1 MRSKTKKLTLS
12 ALFSAL
18 LVVSGFLR
26 IPLPPTAITLQLQVA
41 LLAGVLLGGEWGCVS
56 VLIYA
61 ALGLLGLPVFAGGG
75 GFSYLL
81 QPTFG
86 YILGFAVAAFVSG
99 KLAKAGERS
108 VKKILLSLFVGV
120 AIVYAIGVAYAAVIL
135 SVHLGE
141 TMGFWEFVLAYA
153 LWTLPKDILLT
164 AACVPMVRSLRAA
177 QNIQKSS

>member
-1 MRSKTKKLTLS
+1 MRSKAKKLTLS

-41 LLAGVLLGGEWGCVS
+41 LLAGLLLGGEWGCIS
-56 VLIYA
+56 VLTYA

-86 YILGFAVAAFVSG
+86 YILGFAVAAFACG
-99 KLAKAGERS
+99 KLSSVGERS
-108 VKKILLSLFVGV
+108 AKRIAIALFAGV
-120 AIVYAIGVAYAAVIL
+120 AIVYAIGLLYAAIIL
-135 SVHLGE
+135 TAHLGQ
-141 TMGFWEFVLAYA
+141 TIAFWEFVLVYA
-153 LWTLPKDILLT
+153 LWTLPKDVLLT
-164 AACVPMVRSLRAA
+164 AACLPLAKRVE
-177 QNIQKSS
+177 NFT

>member
-1 MRSKTKKLTLS
+1 MRSKAKKLTLS

-41 LLAGVLLGGEWGCVS
+41 LLSGLLLGGEWGCIS
-56 VLIYA
+56 VLTYA

-86 YILGFAVAAFVSG
+86 YILGFAVAAFVVG
-99 KLAKAGERS
+99 KLSNKAKKS
-108 VKKILLSLFVGV
+108 VKEMIISLAVGL
-120 AIVYAIGVAYAAVIL
+120 AIVYAIGLIYAAIIL
-135 SVHLGE
+135 TVYLGQTIALGE
-141 TMGFWEFVLAYA
+141 FLLIYA
-153 LWTLPKDILLT
+153 IWTLPKDVLLT
-164 AACVPMVRSLRAA
+164 VALVPLGKRLQAAR
-177 QNIQKSS
+177 KSPK

>member
-1 MRSKTKKLTLS
+1 MRSKAKKLTLS

-41 LLAGVLLGGEWGCVS
+41 LLSGLLLGGEWGCIS
-56 VLIYA
+56 VLTYA

-86 YILGFAVAAFVSG
+86 YILGFAVAAFVVG
-99 KLAKAGERS
+99 KLSNKAKKS
-108 VKKILLSLFVGV
+108 VKEMIISLAVGL
-120 AIVYAIGVAYAAVIL
+120 AIVYAIGLIYAAIIL
-135 SVHLGE
+135 TVYLRQTIALGE
-141 TMGFWEFVLAYA
+141 FLLIYA
-153 LWTLPKDILLT
+153 IWTLPKDVLLT
-164 AACVPMVRSLRAA
+164 VALVPLVKRLRVAR
-177 QNIQKSS
+177 KSPK

>member
-1 MRSKTKKLTLS
+1 MRSKAKKLTLS

-41 LLAGVLLGGEWGCVS
+41 LLSGLLLGGEWGCIS
-56 VLIYA
+56 VLTYA

-86 YILGFAVAAFVSG
+86 YILGFAVAAFVVG
-99 KLAKAGERS
+99 KLSNKAKKS
-108 VKKILLSLFVGV
+108 VKEMIISLAVGL
-120 AIVYAIGVAYAAVIL
+120 AIVYAIGLIYAAIIL
-135 SVHLGE
+135 TVYLGQTIALGE
-141 TMGFWEFVLAYA
+141 FLLIYA
-153 LWTLPKDILLT
+153 IWTLPKDVLLT
-164 AACVPMVRSLRAA
+164 VALVPLVKRLQAAR
-177 QNIQKSS
+177 KSPK